1 MHFPKERMM
10 NVQLTN
16 VKRVA
21 AALLLPLCVLPAH
34 GLSGSAAAGNTGQTL
49 ILSDLPKPSGDV
61 NADGVFSVA
70 DIVMMQK
77 WLLAAGAISDWQ
89 AGDMDGSGG
98 LDVVDLVL
106 MKRLLLQ
113 NSGNKGE
120 VVIDESCILEPKGTI
135 HTGEG
140 TYYGGGY
147 VGGHAMLDPVST
159 DYWIVAMN
167 HDDYN
172 GAQLAGAYLEV
183 TGELGTIKMLVTDEL
198 PEGKKGDLDLYVD
211 AFPLIA
217 PAEKGRVPVSW
228 KIIPLDTAE
237 NAPVSYKYKE
247 GTTKF
252 WCGVQVRNHRYPI
265 TKLEYLDENG
275 KFVEIPRRPYNYFE
289 SMEMGEGPF
298 TFRITD
304 IYGQVIVDEDIPLC
318 TDDTVIIPGHVQFP
332 E

>member
-1 MHFPKERMM
+1 MRSHFISSM
-10 NVQLTN
+10 
-16 VKRVA
+16 A
-21 AALLLPLCVLPAH
+21 AALLLLQMP
-34 GLSGSAAAGNTGQTL
+34 AAAVR
-49 ILSDLPKPSGDV
+49 SDAAASISGDV
-61 NADGVFSVA
+61 NADGIFSLA
-70 DIVMMQK
+70 DVVMMQK
-77 WLLAAGAISDWQ
+77 WLLAADTLSDWQ
-89 AGDMDGSGG
+89 AGDLNGDGC
-98 LDVVDLVL
+98 LDVFDLVL
-106 MKRLLLQ
+106 MKRALLAADG
-113 NSGNKGE
+113 SDTDA
-120 VVIDESCILEPKGTI
+120 VIDESCILESKGTI

-140 TYYGGGY
+140 TFYGGGY

-167 HDDYN
+167 HADYN
-172 GAQLAGAYLEV
+172 DAQLAGAYLEV

-237 NAPVSYKYKE
+237 NAPVCYKYKE
-247 GTTKF
+247 GTTRF

-265 TKLEYLDENG
+265 TRLEYLDENG
-275 KFVEIPRRPYNYFE
+275 AFVEIPRRPYNYFE
-289 SMEMGEGPF
+289 SMDMGEGPF

-304 IYGQVIVDEDIPLC
+304 IYGQVIIDENIPLS
-318 TDDTVIIPGHVQFP
+318 TDDTEIIPGHVQFP